1 MNNKQEL
8 DKMAQDIWSRGELVG
23 RQTYHIFKAAA
34 AGDPQSIQFVK
45 SAQEMAEGAAM
56 EAEAA
61 GEPMAAPM
69 AEDGSAPGT
78 VGPAGI
84 MMCPVCGAQMTPTLD
99 MTCPACGSDI
109 SQAVNEAISP
119 QQPPMAAPAPE
130 QVQAAEEQ
138 MVQAAVQDP
147 NVMQML
153 LTHYGHLVQ

>member
-1 MNNKQEL
+1 MDNRQEL
-8 DKMAQDIWSRGELVG
+8 DKMAQGIWAQGELAG
-23 RQTYHIFKAAA
+23 RKTYHIFKAAS
-34 AGDPQSIQFVK
+34 AGDPQYIQFVK
-45 SAQEMAEGAAM
+45 QAQEMADAAGM
-56 EAEAA
+56 EAEMA
-61 GEPMAAPM
+61 GEPMGAPV

-119 QQPPMAAPAPE
+119 QQPPMPMPAPE

-138 MVQAAVQDP
+138 MVQAAVKDQ
-147 NVMQML
+147 NVMEML
-153 LTHYGHLVQ
+153 LTHYGHLVR